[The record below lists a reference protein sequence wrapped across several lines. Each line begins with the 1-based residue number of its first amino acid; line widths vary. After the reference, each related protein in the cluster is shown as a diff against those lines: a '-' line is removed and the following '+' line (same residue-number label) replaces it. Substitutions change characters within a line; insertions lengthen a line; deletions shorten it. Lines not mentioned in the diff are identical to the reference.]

1 MGGKRPKNAP
11 FGPVPGVFGKPQN
24 GQQAVLGRKVKAK
37 TAQHAVSGGKGKP
50 KTAQHAVPRQKVKAK
65 TAQHPVSGEKVK
77 PKIARHAVSGQKGKR
92 QTSPHRV
99 LRCFGFPFF
108 ARHRS
113 FPQLNCAK
121 MAHLIASRC
130 RGRRGDME
138 MERRQPKGARAAPTR
153 RERLTGVARR
163 EGAVRRWCR
172 CGVCL
177 GRGSSPRKGPRSQ
190 RRGREAAPPA
200 DGPRRRSWLT
210 PRAVG
215 PTRWR

>member
-24 GQQAVLGRKVKAK
+24 GQHAVLGRKVKAK

-50 KTAQHAVPRQKVKAK
+50 KTAQHAVPRQK
-65 TAQHPVSGEKVK
+65 
-77 PKIARHAVSGQKGKR
+77 GKR

-99 LRCFGFPFF
+99 LRCFGFHFF

-177 GRGSSPRKGPRSQ
+177 GRGASPRKGPRSQ
-190 RRGREAAPPA
+190 RQGREAPPPA
-200 DGPRRRSWLT
+200 DDPR
-210 PRAVG
+210 
-215 PTRWR
+215 